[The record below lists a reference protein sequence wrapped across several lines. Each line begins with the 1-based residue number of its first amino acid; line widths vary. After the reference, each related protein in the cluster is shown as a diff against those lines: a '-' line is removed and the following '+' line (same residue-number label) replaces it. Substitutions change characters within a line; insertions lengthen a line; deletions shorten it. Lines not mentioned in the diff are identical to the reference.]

1 MATKIARTMQVHEM
15 GFVATDGG
23 RMASGMFKKQYAG
36 DCVTRALTIAE
47 GIDYKLV
54 YRELS
59 RRMKAYGRQNANSG
73 VYDSIW
79 RPMLLDA
86 GYQPAGPV
94 KATGD
99 EQRRLM
105 YTAYAGSRGTPLASA
120 ELPAK
125 GTVVCR
131 VRRRTTRTGRK
142 HSSHLF
148 TIVDGVIM
156 DTFNA
161 ANPLYDY
168 ELVDMLIKPARSTLS
183 GQIRGADKPAKPK
196 KETKKVTKIEG
207 NGECIKVGKAWREI
221 DPDAF
226 KAWGK
231 EAGTWS
237 RAAAGA
243 YLKET
248 DPDQYASLL
257 AR

>member
-1 MATKIARTMQVHEM
+1 MATKIAQTKQVHEM
-15 GFVATDGG
+15 GFTPTDGG
-23 RMASGMFKKQYAG
+23 RMATGRFKSQYAG

-59 RRMKAYGRQNANSG
+59 RRMKVWGRSGANNG

-79 RPMLLDA
+79 RPMLVEA
-86 GYQPAGPV
+86 GYERHD
-94 KATGD
+94 TG
-99 EQRRLM
+99 RL
-105 YTAYAGSRGTPLASA
+105 PLASV
-120 ELPAK
+120 ELPVK

-131 VRRRTTRTGRK
+131 VRRVNRRRR
-142 HSSHLF
+142 HSNHLF

-156 DTFNA
+156 DSFNP
-161 ANPLYDY
+161 ANPAYDY
-168 ELVDMLIKPARSTLS
+168 ELMEFYIKPARSTLS
-183 GQIRGADKPAKPK
+183 GQIRGADKPRRTK
-196 KETKKVTKIEG
+196 KETKKVAKTET
-207 NGECIKVGKAWREI
+207 NTDDMKVGKAWREI
-221 DPDAF
+221 DPDSF